1 MLKASFSSYKVTGL
15 LPGEAYGITL
25 MSKTGDRFTRNPV
38 MENVMTAP
46 SKVSSFNLD
55 KVETNNAVVSW
66 LRPEKNHS
74 RLKAFN
80 FIVTSS
86 DGKYKGEFAVK
97 NNADKTVETFKFV
110 DLESATEYTAT
121 IKTVCVFEHLRTV
134 SEEVPLTFCTLP
146 EPPTN
151 LSLEA
156 RWK

>member
-1 MLKASFSSYKVTGL
+1 
-15 LPGEAYGITL
+15 

-55 KVETNNAVVSW
+55 KVETSNAVVSW
-66 LRPEKNHS
+66 LKPEKNHS

-156 RWK
+156 R